1 MKILLVYPE
10 YPDTFWSFRHALK
23 FVSKKA
29 PFPPLGLI
37 TVAPMLPGDWEKKL
51 IDMNV
56 TKLTDENIKWADY
69 LFLSAMVVQR
79 ESALEVIAR
88 AKQLGTKIVAG
99 GPLFTTG
106 HDEFKDIDHFV
117 LGEAENSLPPFLADL
132 RTGHP
137 QPVYTAGEF
146 PDIALTPVPDWS
158 LLDIN
163 KYSSMSLQYSRGCPF
178 DCDFCDIIVLNG
190 HLPRTKSREQILR
203 ELDSLYDHG
212 WRGGL
217 FMVDDNFIGNRK
229 KLKNEILPAMAEWM
243 RPRKFPF
250 VLSTEASINL
260 ADDKELM
267 GLLVEAG
274 FNRVF
279 VGIETPNEE
288 SLVECNKGQNIKRD
302 LMASVKEIH
311 NHGLEVQGGFIVG
324 FDSDPISIF
333 KNQINFIQKSG
344 IVTAMV
350 GLLNAPRGTRLYQ
363 RLKGENRLLQGI
375 SGDNTDCSMN
385 FIPKMNRETLLSGY
399 KQILTTI
406 YAPRQYYDRIRNF
419 LAEYRPH
426 QPKGKGRDRI
436 KFYHVKAFLKSLWL
450 LGIKER
456 GRLEYWRFLLV
467 TFFKYPRNLP
477 ISVYMAIYGYHFRKV
492 VERLTSPIKGRLA
505 QQPTH
510 NS

>member
-1 MKILLVYPE
+1 MVYPR

-51 IDMNV
+51 VDMNV
-56 TKLTDENIKWADY
+56 SDLADRDIRWADY
-69 LFLSAMVVQR
+69 IFLSAMVVQR
-79 ESALEVIAR
+79 ESVLEVIAR
-88 AKQLGTKIVAG
+88 AKKLGTKVIAG

-106 HDEFKDIDHFV
+106 HDEFEGVDHFV
-117 LGEAENSLPPFLADL
+117 LGEAEASLPPFLADL
-132 RTGHP
+132 A
-137 QPVYTAGEF
+137 AGCPRPIYEAGIF
-146 PDIALTPVPDWS
+146 PDISLTPVPDWS

-178 DCDFCDIIVLNG
+178 DCEFCDIIVLNG
-190 HLPRTKSREQILR
+190 HTPRTKSREQIIR

-229 KLKNEILPAMAEWM
+229 KLKGEILPAITGWL
-243 RPRKFPF
+243 RRHKFPF

-260 ADDKELM
+260 ADDPELM
-267 GLLVEAG
+267 KMLVDAG

-324 FDSDPISIF
+324 FDSDPVSIF
-333 KNQINFIQKSG
+333 KNQINFIQNSG

-363 RLKGENRLLQGI
+363 RLKGENRLIQNNM
-375 SGDNTDCSMN
+375 SGDNTDGSMN
-385 FIPKMNRETLLSGY
+385 FIPRMNPQTLVNGY
-399 KQILTTI
+399 KHILTTI
-406 YAPRQYYDRIRNF
+406 YAPRQYYDRVMNF

-426 QPKGKGRDRI
+426 RPKGKGPERLQSYQ
-436 KFYHVKAFLKSLWL
+436 FKAFLKSLWL
-450 LGIKER
+450 LGVKEK
-456 GRLEYWRFLLV
+456 GRFEYWRFLV
-467 TFFKYPRNLP
+467 ITFFKHPRHLP
-477 ISVYMAIYGYHFRKV
+477 IGVYMAIYGYHFRKV
-492 VERLTSPIKGRLA
+492 VEKYVASPIKGRFSH
-505 QQPTH
+505 QPTQ